1 MPGCHISST
10 TAKLH
15 QAKGIG
21 VGELILGLIATLLI
35 SIAALVRKT
44 IRVLSLIFRY

>member
-1 MPGCHISST
+1 MADCLTSST

-21 VGELILGLIATLLI
+21 AGELILGLIATGLI
-35 SIAALVRKT
+35 SIAALLRKT